1 MTALGGE
8 IACTMT
14 YVHRSNNVCGK
25 GCFIKK
31 EKKMNLV
38 SSLSHNCLSSAYRAN
53 TVELKQNYW
62 WKWLLGLLD
71 KLVKTIWKK
80 LIHEIGKKGHQSCF
94 ATQVFCRFTILDSVH
109 ILGCF
114 YVFDFT
120 IDILPNYGLVTSKS
134 ASILITT
141 SNTRSFLI
149 AIRKTFD
156 IHQLLRMKLK
166 FTCLQFLLSLRYLSP
181 TILLIFLLT
190 NRSDNGFAWVF
201 WGVCFRTLRA
211 VVLRFEKVP
220 DGIDLSKAGWTLWPT

>member
-1 MTALGGE
+1 MWE
-8 IACTMT
+8 
-14 YVHRSNNVCGK
+14 
-25 GCFIKK
+25 
-31 EKKMNLV
+31 
-38 SSLSHNCLSSAYRAN
+38 
-53 TVELKQNYW
+53 
-62 WKWLLGLLD
+62 
-71 KLVKTIWKK
+71 K

-94 ATQVFCRFTILDSVH
+94 VEQVFCTNLYSVH
-109 ILGCF
+109 ILGRF

-141 SNTRSFLI
+141 SNTRSFSI

-156 IHQLLRMKLK
+156 IHQLLPTKLK

-190 NRSDNGFAWVF
+190 SWPDNGFDGVF

-211 VVLRFEKVP
+211 VVLRFWKSSRWHRSLNSRLDTLANLRKYWEKFKFEFKVY
-220 DGIDLSKAGWTLWPT
+220 